1 MSKRTERARTILLP
15 PDAPR
20 VAFPFR
26 ANSFSKVT
34 NLFCRF
40 PLPTLFYWW
49 ETVNLRNLLRIFV
62 RSRVKIILSLAFSWN
77 NWNKS
82 DRNSSFGFV
91 FLLFQAVLKTIFLK
105 MNLDSKRSRDAR
117 DACAPDVALNPFKKK
132 RELFLIFQLSIC
144 KYKFNVTIKNIYN
157 ARTASVRRL
166 FLGKEILIFFPFE
179 SWNVSVDVPFS

>member
-1 MSKRTERARTILLP
+1 MSKHGGTRANNDIATAAARH
-15 PDAPR
+15 R
-20 VAFPFR
+20 HVAFPFR

-105 MNLDSKRSRDAR
+105 MNLDSKRSRAR
-117 DACAPDVALNPFKKK
+117 APTNQRLSTAALNPFKKK

-157 ARTASVRRL
+157 GVPRVYGVF
-166 FLGKEILIFFPFE
+166 FLVKKY
-179 SWNVSVDVPFS
+179 